1 MSAEESSFN
10 KIQDQIRKQLLQ
22 YTRQAFQQLP
32 PMTKPRILD
41 IGCGSGVPTIE
52 LARLSGGDVTGID
65 IDAEALQRLERRVQ
79 ASGMSD
85 RVHVIQKSLKC
96 MDFPDASFDIIWVE
110 GSIAVIGFYK
120 GIRAWKRFLKP
131 GGYLVVHDQTGNIN
145 QKLKQIEASGYELI
159 SYFELGN
166 EIWWN
171 QYYEPLN
178 TAVQQLRTQGAMDPK
193 LVKDLKRAQRE
204 IDGYHVHP
212 ERYRSAYFIM
222 QKKAE

>member
-52 LARLSGGDVTGID
+52 LARLSGGNVTGID

-96 MDFPDASFDIIWVE
+96 MDFPDASFDIIWAE

-131 GGYLVVHDQTGNIN
+131 GGYLVVHDQTGNID
-145 QKLKQIEASGYELI
+145 QKLKQIEASDYKLVK
-159 SYFELGN
+159 YFELSN
-166 EIWWN
+166 EVWWN
-171 QYYEPLN
+171 QYYEPLSK
-178 TAVQQLRTQGAMDPK
+178 VIQQLRTHGASDPK
-193 LVKDLKRAQRE
+193 LVKDLESAQRE

-212 ERYRSAYFIM
+212 ERYRSVYFII